1 MPRSWWPSA
10 LAAPCRTS
18 TASLPQSSCCYS
30 WAFRRIVQPCSWCPS
45 RGLALSKIASFGVHR
60 PGPSCPQVEDS
71 VSMGARRRAGLLC
84 LEALTSPETILRQ
97 TASENSYSGMP
108 LAFGAHEQSL
118 RILEIPK
125 GTGTMSHQ
133 TTHSL
138 LFFSFIYSLLRK
150 ISLPLSSAKYK
161 PLGNLHPERSPPSVF
176 LNSHIESQ
184 LDLAGDA
191 PGALILN
198 CLWTS
203 VFRRGMVKFSTWH
216 WSACR
221 SRTDVRA
228 TLGLTSEGSTWI
240 GGCPELWQWLR

>member
-1 MPRSWWPSA
+1 MPFTRTRSLEDSLLWCSLSWAKLPSGWR
-10 LAAPCRTS
+10 LGEHGGQEESWT
-18 TASLPQSSCCYS
+18 SLPWSTDLP
-30 WAFRRIVQPCSWCPS
+30 WNHPV
-45 RGLALSKIASFGVHR
+45 LV
-60 PGPSCPQVEDS
+60 
-71 VSMGARRRAGLLC
+71 
-84 LEALTSPETILRQ
+84 LRQ

-108 LAFGAHEQSL
+108 LAFGAHDQSL

-203 VFRRGMVKFSTWH
+203 VFRRGMVKFSIWH

-228 TLGLTSEGSTWI
+228 TLGLTSEGITWI